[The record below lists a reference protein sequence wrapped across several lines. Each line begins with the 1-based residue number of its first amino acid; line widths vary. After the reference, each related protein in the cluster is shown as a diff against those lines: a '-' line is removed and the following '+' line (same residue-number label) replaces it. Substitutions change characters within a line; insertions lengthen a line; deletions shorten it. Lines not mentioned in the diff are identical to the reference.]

1 MLAESDDGHG
11 SNYVLNP
18 KSLLDFK
25 IVIPGTTA
33 VGKTCLAVRFALGV
47 FSPRNNPTV
56 GASYLTKNIRV
67 DGVNVRLQLWDTA
80 GQERFRSLAPMY
92 YRGASVALLVFDV
105 TQQDSFTKIKDW
117 VEELRVNIS
126 DDIVMA
132 VVGNKMD
139 LQKVRTVPRDRAKEF
154 ADSINAQFHEVSA
167 KDNQGVNEMFVDI
180 VRRLLDERKSSLFA
194 PELEA
199 SSLQKFSTSLSR
211 STLQEVDNRPNDL
224 SCC

>member
-1 MLAESDDGHG
+1 
-11 SNYVLNP
+11 
-18 KSLLDFK
+18 
-25 IVIPGTTA
+25 
-33 VGKTCLAVRFALGV
+33 
-47 FSPRNNPTV
+47 
-56 GASYLTKNIRV
+56 
-67 DGVNVRLQLWDTA
+67 
-80 GQERFRSLAPMY
+80 
-92 YRGASVALLVFDV
+92 VALLVFDV

-167 KDNQGVNEMFVDI
+167 KDNQGVNEMFIDI

-199 SSLQKFSTSLSR
+199 TSLQKFSTSLSR